1 MALTKVTKELIQG
14 GLGIDWQAAIKTG
27 NFQSVA
33 SQGYFVN
40 TTSNEV
46 IVTMPPS
53 PAIGDIVEIVDYA
66 GTAQTNNI
74 KITAQANINGSA
86 NDVKIDYQRGAVS
99 IIYSGTAQGWLA
111 EYAANDGTNALVDAP
126 PGFITNYLVLA
137 GGGAGGRATAGGIGA
152 GGGGAG
158 GFRSSLSP
166 TGGGGSAETALQLI
180 LGTSYSVTVGSGG
193 TGPTSGNTSGPNG
206 NNSVFSTIT
215 SIGGGGG
222 ATNNTG
228 GGFPAGGNGG
238 SGGGTYQGTIGAG
251 TNTTNGDTTNQG
263 FDGGLSSSGSSGG
276 GGGGAG
282 GVGAN
287 SHYTTPTLGNG
298 GLGLQNSI
306 TGSLVTYAGG
316 GGGGQYGSEAGG
328 PGSGGSSVGG
338 DGGSGGGGAGGNG
351 IISTGSGGG
360 GSGDGGNAGSGSSGI
375 VILRYATADVT
386 SYSTTGTL
394 NTAASNAYPIANTA
408 FYPLNNNVLDLS
420 GNGYNGTNNN
430 VTFSTGKFG
439 DAAVFNGSSSYIQST
454 SLGTYFAGNNT
465 LSISFWFKSTT
476 SVFQTL
482 VSFSATSAA
491 STEMAVVIRGDISN
505 PPISIFNRNG
515 GAYNIEANGP
525 SSVIDGNWHN
535 VVLTG
540 DSGGNKLYLDG
551 SELTLSYS
559 NGSGSTTL
567 AMPSGINSFNIGAN
581 VDSGGAENFTNG
593 QIDQLR
599 IFNTALSAANVT
611 QLYNESKIIESTDGT
626 DSILQFLGGTG
637 TITFS

>member
-46 IVTMPPS
+46 TITMPPS
-53 PAIGDIVEIVDYA
+53 PVVGDIVEIVDYA

-126 PGFITNYLVLA
+126 PAFTTNYLVLA
-137 GGGAGGRATAGGIGA
+137 GGGAGGRATAGGIGS

-166 TGGGGSAETALQLI
+166 TGGGGSAETALQLN

-386 SYSTTGTL
+386 SYSTTGNL
-394 NTAASNAYPIANTA
+394 NSSSNPTFPVSNLA
-408 FYPLNNNVLDLS
+408 FYTLNNNVSDSS
-420 GNGYNGTNNN
+420 GNNNNGIAYNLNAYTTGVFGNAASFNGTSSYVELPNNLVNNN
-430 VTFSTGKFG
+430 DFTV
-439 DAAVFNGSSSYIQST
+439 
-454 SLGTYFAGNNT
+454 
-465 LSISFWFKSTT
+465 SFWINP
-476 SVFQTL
+476 
-482 VSFSATSAA
+482 SAFGAWDT
-491 STEMAVVIRGDISN
+491 
-505 PPISIFNRNG
+505 IF
-515 GAYNIEANGP
+515 GAYAN
-525 SSVIDGNWHN
+525 DG
-535 VVLTG
+535 L
-540 DSGGNKLYLDG
+540 NKGFQISLNNG
-551 SELTLSYS
+551 AITFLSYS
-559 NGSGSTTL
+559 SNGNMNFASSLISINTWWHVVVTYNALDCVIYLNGVANNNSTPPGNRVYTASNPYTLGAANDVGSIVGHFPGL
-567 AMPSGINSFNIGAN
+567 
-581 VDSGGAENFTNG
+581 
-593 QIDQLR
+593 IDQVR
-599 IFNTALSAANVT
+599 VFTTALTATQAAS
-611 QLYNESKIIESTDGT
+611 LYNEGTITTSTDGT
-626 DSILQFLGGTG
+626 NSILQFTGGTG